1 MKIKKQSIVALLRRI
16 ADDIEKADHVN
27 HFNVLSIDFTK
38 TNWHA
43 EVQLIIDNSSYEC
56 ALKFAPVESD
66 FVHNKAMQNI
76 ETPKK
81 SVVIAQ

>member
-16 ADDIEKADHVN
+16 ADNIEKADHIN
-27 HFNVLSIDFTK
+27 EFNVLSTDFTK

-43 EVQLIIDNSSYEC
+43 EVQLITDNSSYEC

-66 FVHNKAMQNI
+66 FVLAKEIQNI

-81 SVVIAQ
+81 LDVIAQ